1 MGGDKYHHGDLKQ
14 QLIDKGLLLLNEEG
28 VEGFSLRKV
37 AKLCGVSHTA
47 PYKHFKDKDML
58 IEEIAKEVEKNF
70 YMELFEA
77 AKKYNDDAKI
87 QLVEMGKAYIKFMVE
102 NPEYFKFM
110 FLSDNSCSIT
120 IKKDKFSIEGSSFE
134 MFKNSS
140 ENYFK
145 EIKLDK
151 KLYMEKT
158 LAMWSLIHGLTILI
172 TQKSVKYDGDYLE
185 LADRIIQSSL

>member
-1 MGGDKYHHGDLKQ
+1 MSGDKYHHGDLKQ

-28 VEGFSLRKV
+28 AEGFSLRKV

-58 IEEIAKEVEKNF
+58 IEEIAKEVEKKF
-70 YMELFEA
+70 YLELFEA
-77 AKKYNDDAKI
+77 AKKYTDDAKQ

-120 IKKDKFSIEGSSFE
+120 IEKDKLSIEGSSFE

-151 KLYMEKT
+151 KLYIEKT

-172 TQKSVKYDGDYLE
+172 TQKSVKYNGDYLE

>member
-1 MGGDKYHHGDLKQ
+1 MGGDKYHHGDLKR

-77 AKKYNDDAKI
+77 AKKYNDDAKM

-120 IKKDKFSIEGSSFE
+120 IEKDKFSIEGSSFE

-151 KLYMEKT
+151 ELYMEKT

-172 TQKSVKYDGDYLE
+172 TQKSVKYDGNYLE